1 MIIMIDH
8 IGRFPSGFD
17 LLTGRGNYWVS
28 AAEGFFIIS
37 GLMVGLVRANKEKAK
52 GMFYTTKKLWRRAL
66 ELYFWTVAVTVV
78 ASLVASMLGWVPDT
92 QGVRL
97 YSSFGSL
104 LYDAMTLKYVWWLV
118 DFLPHYSLM
127 MLVAPAVVWLLRRG
141 WWPVVLL
148 GSVGVWT
155 QRTDNFYLAWQ
166 LPFMFGMVLGY
177 YLPQLQA
184 GWMRTSAKYRRGV
197 LIGLTASSIL
207 TFSINMYVHYF
218 TANAPIAIFDKW
230 TLGPG
235 RVGLSLLWFVTLF
248 MMAEHFY
255 DRGVHRLGHFL
266 EPIGR
271 KSLTI
276 YIVQSSIVFTITAL
290 TPPKTGLLTNM
301 GLNAIGVVLIWQIAL
316 HGHNVRQVFDRVLS
330 YIQRLKGLILPSPA
344 EHDIFS

>member
-52 GMFYTTKKLWRRAL
+52 GLFYTTKKLWRRAL

-78 ASLVASMLGWVPDT
+78 ASVVAGVLGWAPDT

-97 YSSFGSL
+97 YGNFGSL
-104 LYDAMTLKYVWWLV
+104 LFDAMTLKYVWWLI

-127 MLVAPAVVWLLRRG
+127 MLIAPLVVWLLRRG

-148 GSVGVWT
+148 GSIGVWA
-155 QRTDNFYLAWQ
+155 QRGDNFYLAWQ
-166 LPFMFGMVLGY
+166 LPFMIGMVLGY
-177 YLPQLQA
+177 YLPALQ
-184 GWMRTSAKYRRGV
+184 TSWLRLSTKYRRSI
-197 LIGLTASSIL
+197 LIGLTASSLL
-207 TFSINMYVHYF
+207 TFAGNMYIHYF
-218 TANAPIAIFDKW
+218 TSNEPMAIFDKW

-248 MMAEHFY
+248 MVCEHFY
-255 DRGVHRLGHFL
+255 ERAGHRLGRFL
-266 EPIGR
+266 EPMGR
-271 KSLTI
+271 KSLMI
-276 YIVQSSIVFTITAL
+276 YIAQSSIVFAVTAL
-290 TPPKTGLLTNM
+290 TPPDTGLVTNI
-301 GLNAIGVVLIWQIAL
+301 GLNVVGVVLIWQIAL
-316 HGHNVRQVFDRVLS
+316 HSQNIRQLLAQAMS
-330 YIQRLKGLILPSPA
+330 YTQKLKELVSPTTV
-344 EHDIFS
+344 ERDSF